1 MLNWIDNR
9 HVAKVFELLSS
20 LLLPVYKLSRE
31 NAQPKKMCNV
41 SEKAKRRAEKVN
53 RTSDYAEAAVPSVL

>member
-9 HVAKVFELLSS
+9 LVAKGFEILSS

-31 NAQPKKMCNV
+31 NTQPEKMCNV
-41 SEKAKRRAEKVN
+41 FEKAKRRAGKVN
-53 RTSDYAEAAVPSVL
+53 RTSAYAEAAVRSVL

>member
-9 HVAKVFELLSS
+9 YVPKGFEILSS

-31 NAQPKKMCNV
+31 NSQPKKMCNV
-41 SEKAKRRAEKVN
+41 FEKAKRGA
-53 RTSDYAEAAVPSVL
+53 YAEAAVRSVL

>member
-9 HVAKVFELLSS
+9 HVAKGFELLSS
-20 LLLPVYKLSRE
+20 LLLSVYKLSRE
-31 NAQPKKMCNV
+31 NAQPKKMSNV

-53 RTSDYAEAAVPSVL
+53 RTSVYAEAAVQSVL